1 MIQLK
6 CPVCG
11 HEYIEGSVEFCS
23 KCSWYITP
31 FPSSLGEIPIEI
43 QHREEQRLLWAKE
56 IWKKFHHKYSEIKQ
70 QNVVIQK
77 ELEEVKKQKQILSD
91 SSSLEKYLQVLPDIL
106 SNIEQINEK
115 LTSKDSYPVYESI
128 QGNIQD
134 QSDTALEDAV
144 NPINN
149 VVTDEEISS
158 INDNQEFTDLLENYK
173 QNQLD
178 YTDKIEVSETEV
190 SKSQR
195 WTGSQAPAVFER
207 NARGRGEYWIID
219 NKYLVPKP
227 KHKINENSYKTTLVT
242 LFDCRNYDKNS
253 TDNITLIKPAKVSV
267 INSEEKWRLEAKG
280 IIEFS

>member
-1 MIQLK
+1 MTQSK

-23 KCSWYITP
+23 KCHWLLTP
-31 FPSSLGEIPIEI
+31 YSEDLVEHPEVQKIEK
-43 QHREEQRLLWAKE
+43 QRLQSYQQLWDDYKRAYRR
-56 IWKKFHHKYSEIKQ
+56 YSEVKQ
-70 QNVVIQK
+70 QLDAINHKNQSVPNY
-77 ELEEVKKQKQILSD
+77 
-91 SSSLEKYLQVLPDIL
+91 SSLEKYLQVLPDIL

-149 VVTDEEISS
+149 IVTDEEISS